1 MNRLAATRNLKKI
14 HGAFGGGFGGKANKI
29 QLKKKPKRTLICRKV
44 MLSQLVQEVVYKKLE
59 KKRMELEELERE
71 FEMMMETEDPE
82 INQR

>member
-1 MNRLAATRNLKKI
+1 
-14 HGAFGGGFGGKANKI
+14 
-29 QLKKKPKRTLICRKV
+29 